1 MLTTVRMLTYPGGL
15 LSSAPYN
22 AFSLGGPHDIVLRDP
37 DIPSI
42 QAQSSTESQNW

>member
-1 MLTTVRMLTYPGGL
+1 MLTYPGGL

-22 AFSLGGPHDIVLRDP
+22 AYDIVLRDP

-42 QAQSSTESQNW
+42 EAQSSTESQNW